1 MDRKI
6 DQLRETL
13 GTGSD
18 AERLAAVRMLEP
30 SCELLAQADAYLWA
44 VVSRLLRM
52 NLLAEVASLL
62 WPLERFD
69 PRPECV
75 QRIWKAIQAEP
86 KLILMGC
93 GSAGKSYSSIAWFL
107 LDWLRDPRFT
117 CSKVISSTAGHN
129 KSNVFS
135 TLHMLHSESRIRL
148 PGVRLDGFIGLDSKN
163 RHAAISRVNI
173 PQGENQKAALSGFHP
188 IPRDAPD
195 SIFGNVGRVRG
206 LIDEAEEVAHGL
218 WLGISNMLLSMQGS
232 DLIKVVAACNPRDV
246 LSPLAMYACPEQ
258 GWNRVQVD
266 RDKEWVSKERWKV
279 IRIDGADLENV
290 REKRIVFQGF
300 MTYGGYENLR
310 LKGGGNSPEYW
321 TLGRGMY
328 PLEGAANTIIPLSY
342 LDQIHGT
349 LLFVGQV
356 IPVGSLDVAFEG
368 DDEVI
373 FTAARYGL
381 AAGWRDPGSG
391 KVHNFE
397 KQRYCLQV
405 DQFFALPKTRTI
417 EQAEAVMELCGRLAI
432 QPEWV
437 LVDRT
442 GVGTGVHDALISL
455 WDPEVKGVNWGQ
467 SATEKKILE
476 DDTHLAVEEMDGIC
490 TEMYMALRRWIEFN
504 YIKFSPTL
512 DTDKLFKELTQRKYF
527 LSTKG
532 PTDLMRMRIQPK
544 KEFKATYG
552 WSPDRADS
560 LVMGLHHV
568 RMEGPERARAT
579 ARSVTRR
586 RRAVVGVIEK
596 GGGYIR
602 WNKDLDS

>member
-1 MDRKI
+1 VDRKI

-18 AERLAAVRMLEP
+18 AERLASVRMLEP

-44 VVSRLLRM
+44 VVWRLLRM
-52 NLLAEVASLL
+52 NLLSEVASLL
-62 WPLERFD
+62 WPIELFD

-75 QRIWKAIQAEP
+75 QRIWNSITSEP

-93 GSAGKSYSSIAWFL
+93 GSAGKTYSSAAWFL
-107 LDWLRDPRFT
+107 LDWLRDPQYT
-117 CSKVISSTAGHN
+117 NTKIMSSTAGHA
-129 KSNVFS
+129 KSNIFS
-135 TLHMLHSESRIRL
+135 TLHMLHAESRVKL
-148 PGVRLDGFIGLDSKN
+148 PGVRLDGFIGLDTKN
-163 RHAAISRVNI
+163 RHAGISRVSI

-188 IPRDAPD
+188 LPRNAPD

-246 LSPLAMYACPEQ
+246 LSPLAMYAQPDC

-266 RDKEWVSKERWKV
+266 RDKEWISKERWKV
-279 IRIDGADLENV
+279 VRIDGADLENV
-290 REKRIVFQGF
+290 REKRMVYQGF
-300 MTYGGYENLR
+300 MTFGGFENLR

-328 PLEGAANTIIPLSY
+328 PLEGTANTIIPLSY
-342 LDQIHGT
+342 LDQITGT
-349 LLFVGQV
+349 LLFVGPV
-356 IPVGSLDVAFEG
+356 VPVGSLDVAFEG
-368 DDEVI
+368 DDEMI
-373 FTAARYGL
+373 FTASRYGQ
-381 AAGWRDPGSG
+381 AAGWRDPRNGQVYHFDKS
-391 KVHNFE
+391 
-397 KQRYCLQV
+397 RYCLQV
-405 DQFFALPKTRTI
+405 DQFFALPKIRTI
-417 EQAEAVMELCGRLAI
+417 EQADRVIELCERLAI
-432 QPEWV
+432 APEWF
-437 LVDRT
+437 LCDRT
-442 GVGTGVHDALISL
+442 GVGTGLHDALISM
-455 WDPEVKGVNWGQ
+455 WDEGVKGVNWGE
-467 SATEKKILE
+467 SATEKKILD
-476 DDTHLAVEEMDGIC
+476 DDTHLAFEEHDGLC

-512 DTDKLFKELTQRKYF
+512 DTDKLFKELTQRKYA

-579 ARSVTRR
+579 ARSVVRR
-586 RRAVVGVIEK
+586 RRAVLGVIEK
-596 GGGYIR
+596 GGYVK
-602 WNKDLDS
+602 WDSKLDS